1 MIFYVIK
8 MSFYSEGC
16 DFNKYEIRNIKNSSE
31 YNTKYSTKSSL
42 WYFSDFN
49 GSESDI
55 QGDWYYCEMNV
66 PGHIYNI
73 MVNFGGPDKTPI
85 LIKPTVK
92 YENYEFEQI
101 FGFRSHCSNWNP
113 HKMVS
118 IRKRDGSDVSINTIS
133 YEEVIY
139 VKKDKE
145 NGELRTV

>member
-1 MIFYVIK
+1 

-16 DFNKYEIRNIKNSSE
+16 DFNKYKITNKENNKYKI
-31 YNTKYSTKSSL
+31 KYSTKASP

-55 QGDWYYCEMNV
+55 QEDEGWCYCEMHV
-66 PGHIYNI
+66 PGHIYII

-101 FGFRSHCSNWNP
+101 FGFKPHCSNWNP
-113 HKMVS
+113 NKMVS
-118 IRKRDGSDVSINTIS
+118 IRKRDGSNVSINTIS
-133 YEEVIY
+133 Y
-139 VKKDKE
+139 DK
-145 NGELRTV
+145 